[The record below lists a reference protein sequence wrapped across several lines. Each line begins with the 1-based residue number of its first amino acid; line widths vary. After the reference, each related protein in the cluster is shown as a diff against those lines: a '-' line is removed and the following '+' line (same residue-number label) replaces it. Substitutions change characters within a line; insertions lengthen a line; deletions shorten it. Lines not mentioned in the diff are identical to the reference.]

1 MWKCR
6 LVEKFAIACRVS
18 GLGLSLWAFG
28 LKRYVQSKEKSGP
41 PTRLARRK
49 SNQIS
54 TDRHARVGRH
64 LFFAEPS
71 TLARRSLWLQMVP
84 CCPLN
89 RLGPNQML
97 LSPLRTSPASRN
109 QWPVERGEYCRRR
122 QTFAGGD
129 FPHRQRPDWAA

>member
-54 TDRHARVGRH
+54 TDRHARVSRH

-71 TLARRSLWLQMVP
+71 TLAMTSLGLKIVPSCPSRRLA
-84 CCPLN
+84 
-89 RLGPNQML
+89 PNQML
-97 LSPLRTSPASRN
+97 LSPRLPSLKYP
-109 QWPVERGEYCRRR
+109 RRR
-122 QTFAGGD
+122 LSPPCCG
-129 FPHRQRPDWAA
+129 

>member
-6 LVEKFAIACRVS
+6 LVEKFAIAFRVS

-54 TDRHARVGRH
+54 TDRHARVADIF
-64 LFFAEPS
+64 FFAEPS

-84 CCPLN
+84 CCPLK

-97 LSPLRTSPASRN
+97 LSRSPRS
-109 QWPVERGEYCRRR
+109 PKYPRRR
-122 QTFAGGD
+122 
-129 FPHRQRPDWAA
+129 